1 MILHSMYIKEWKESV
16 LQHWYA
22 LICLW
27 KRVRKR
33 SSYRSGAL
41 NRFSLFVYYVIK
53 KCIWLSVDFSILR
66 NLFIEAP
73 SFSLNR
79 VISLMIIIL

>member
-1 MILHSMYIKEWKESV
+1 MYIKEWKESV

-33 SSYRSGAL
+33 SSYRSGAWW
-41 NRFSLFVYYVIK
+41 IK
-53 KCIWLSVDFSILR
+53 
-66 NLFIEAP
+66 
-73 SFSLNR
+73 
-79 VISLMIIIL
+79 